1 MLVFSY
7 LRYSFLFS
15 REKVKQMFSHAY
27 DNYVKKAFPYDELQ
41 PISCRG
47 MDTWGSFS
55 LTLIDALDT
64 LAVMKNY
71 TEFKRVV
78 NTLLSTAD
86 FNVNIN
92 VSVFETNIRGK
103 YYIFCVF
110 YVCV

>member
-1 MLVFSY
+1 MMVRASY
-7 LRYSFLFS
+7 LSSPKFTGVLAARWL
-15 REKVKQMFSHAY
+15 EKVVQMFYHAY
-27 DNYVKKAFPYDELQ
+27 DHYLSSAFPYDELQ
-41 PISCRG
+41 PISCKG

-71 TEFKRVV
+71 TEFRRVV

-92 VSVFETNIRGK
+92 VSVFETNIRGE
-103 YYIFCVF
+103 Y
-110 YVCV
+110 